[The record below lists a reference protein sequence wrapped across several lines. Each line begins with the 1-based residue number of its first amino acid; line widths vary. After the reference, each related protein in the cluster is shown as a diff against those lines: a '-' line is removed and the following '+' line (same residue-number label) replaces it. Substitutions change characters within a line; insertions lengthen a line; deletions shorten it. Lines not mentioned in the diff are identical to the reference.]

1 MISNKHLYE
10 EIKSLEKS
18 YDDEKDNYKRAM
30 LKANILQ
37 VKLLHNMRTNQVVQM
52 RANDINLISNDKDND
67 VVHEER

>member
-18 YDDEKDNYKRAM
+18 YDVEKDDYKKAV

-67 VVHEER
+67 TVHEER

>member
-10 EIKSLEKS
+10 EIKILEKIC
-18 YDDEKDNYKRAM
+18 DAEKDDYKKAM
-30 LKANILQ
+30 LKANLLQ